1 MSVQQSDTKT
11 HDLFCYDE
19 LTTQNSSVVQTQLQT
34 ESTLVPPVPE
44 VAEETHESTETPPIL
59 LLETVV
65 LPIRHSTRN
74 SRPPIWHKDYVTRA
88 AEVEP
93 NSYAEATGDLSWE
106 HAMQTE
112 LKALDDN
119 KTSERAPLAFGDE
132 ARRGVCAYFRRGVAR
147 SKRQAKARGDMELA
161 M

>member
-59 LLETVV
+59 LLETAV

-93 NSYAEATGDLSWE
+93 NSYAEATGDLRWE

-112 LKALDDN
+112 LKALEDN
-119 KTSERAPLAFGDE
+119 KTSDVLKGERLSPLATRRGEARGLRLFQ
-132 ARRGVCAYFRRGVAR
+132 ARRGEI
-147 SKRQAKARGDMELA
+147 KKASQGEG
-161 M
+161 